1 MIAFAIGYTIMFFN
15 EGFVILRHVSPWFA
29 SKRKQL
35 HERFG
40 RERIKRIHGLTDWT
54 WILLIALGYYIDF
67 DNWKLYSLLLAIYW
81 GTVAIGVYVPMAY
94 KRWFQMPNIN
104 GRDDL

>member
-40 RERIKRIHGLTDWT
+40 RERITRIHGFTDWS

-81 GTVAIGVYVPMAY
+81 GTVAIGIYVPMLIRKLR
-94 KRWFQMPNIN
+94 KRPT
-104 GRDDL
+104 GYVD